1 MQMSQPSP
9 AKSPTKP
16 QGVKWWQPCV
26 RSFVTPYGEAKEA
39 PEPSKILNR
48 LQPFTCEW
56 LTRPDVALSEYA
68 DTITWNI
75 PLLEEKG
82 NKMLH
87 SSCVANLKEHFQPV
101 IRNLDALNKKTIVL
115 RLLLVCQARS
125 EELAGERR
133 PGCDDGKY
141 VPWIR
146 CDVCH
151 FC

>member
-1 MQMSQPSP
+1 MGLGHTPENHFLVMISQPSP

-16 QGVKWWQPCV
+16 QGVKWWQQCV
-26 RSFVTPYGEAKEA
+26 RSFVTQYGEAKEA

-68 DTITWNI
+68 DTIISNI

-101 IRNLDALNKKTIVL
+101 IRNLDALNKKT
-115 RLLLVCQARS
+115 R
-125 EELAGERR
+125 
-133 PGCDDGKY
+133 
-141 VPWIR
+141 
-146 CDVCH
+146 
-151 FC
+151 